1 MPVSEPLE
9 DPEKLAREAVSEA
22 RRKNENMDVQL
33 APMHCVSSF
42 VEFLERKG
50 SRAPA
55 FLTRA
60 LDIRARLEAES
71 AAAESAASKHASQ
84 QVSPAPTDSAP
95 GAHLSGAEIN
105 E

>member
-33 APMHCVSSF
+33 APMHCVNSF
-42 VEFLERKG
+42 VDFLERKG

-55 FLTRA
+55 FLTRT
-60 LDIRARLEAES
+60 LEIRARLEAE
-71 AAAESAASKHASQ
+71 AAAAGSASKRTSQ
-84 QVSPAPTDSAP
+84 QATPAPADADAANASPDAGGET
-95 GAHLSGAEIN
+95 N
-105 E
+105 